1 MRCLSLHKKILIY
14 TWISTIL
21 FLISTGCEKSLG
33 LKKPDTSAASVFDE
47 AWNVM
52 DKRYAMFDIKAVD
65 WKATYDTYHPEISEG
80 TTETQLF
87 SVMKNMFETLRD
99 GHVTLISSF
108 DTSTYE
114 NFYKPYPTNFNYD
127 NIKRNYLQD
136 DYETIGPVIL
146 KIVDNVAYI
155 YYGSFENDIHDAD
168 VEKIFSEI
176 AQTKGLI
183 VDVRNNFGGH
193 SDNVTK
199 IFSHFISEKTLV
211 KYEMKKN
218 GPAHEDFSAPQPFYI
233 SPAAPN
239 YNYPIVLLTNRACFS
254 ACNDFALYMSNLPNV
269 IIMGDQTGGGGGIP
283 QDYILANGWTIQF
296 TATITLSP
304 DKQNIENGIVPD
316 INVSISPADE
326 SIGKDPIIEKAFQM
340 LK

>member
-1 MRCLSLHKKILIY
+1 MRGFSLHKNILFY
-14 TWISTIL
+14 TWISAIL
-21 FLISTGCEKSLG
+21 LLISTGCEKSLG
-33 LKKPDTSAASVFDE
+33 LKKPGAGTASVFDE
-47 AWNVM
+47 AWGVM
-52 DKRYAMFDIKAVD
+52 DKRYAMFNIKAVD
-65 WKATYDTYHPEISEG
+65 WKATYDAYRPQIDEG
-80 TTETQLF
+80 TTEIQLF
-87 SVMKNMFETLRD
+87 SVMKNMLETLHD
-99 GHVTLISSF
+99 GHVTLISPF
-108 DTSTYE
+108 DTATYE
-114 NFYKPYPTNFNYD
+114 NFYKPYPANFNYD

-146 KIVDNVAYI
+146 KIVSNVAYI
-155 YYGSFENDIHDAD
+155 YYGSFENDIRDAD
-168 VEKIFSEI
+168 VGKIFSEI

-199 IFSHFISEKTLV
+199 IFSHFISEKKLV
-211 KYEMKKN
+211 KYEMKKD
-218 GPAHEDFSAPQPFYI
+218 GPGHDDFSAPGPFYI
-233 SPAAPN
+233 SPAAPI

-254 ACNDFALYMSNLPNV
+254 ACNDFALYMSGLPNV
-269 IIMGDQTGGGGGIP
+269 TIMGDQTGGGGGIP

-326 SIGKDPIIEKAFQM
+326 SAGRDPIIEKAFQM
-340 LK
+340 LQ